1 MEWFD
6 AHNLARL
13 QFAFTV
19 SFHIIFPSFSI
30 GLASYLAVLNG
41 LHFFTR
47 KPVYLTV
54 FNYWK
59 KIFAVAFGMGVVSGI
74 VMSYEFGTNWSV
86 FADKAGPVV
95 GPLMGYEVMTAFFL
109 EAGFLGV
116 MMFGRERVGEKL
128 HLFATLM
135 VAAGTF
141 ASAFWILAVNS
152 WMQTPAGYAVN
163 DVGQFV
169 VKDWIEVI
177 FNPSLPYRLV
187 HMVLAAYLTTSL
199 VVGAVGAYH
208 LLRGRIAGQAPAG
221 DAART
226 MFSMAMWMAAIVAP
240 IQILAGDQQG
250 LNTVHYQPRK
260 IAAIEGH
267 YVTQARAPLIL
278 FGIPDEKAQR
288 MNYVVQIPVLGSLIV
303 TRSIDGTIQGL
314 QDWPPDL
321 RPPMGI
327 VFYAFRVMVGLGT
340 LIALLGFWS
349 LWQRARGRLYA
360 TPALHRAA
368 VVMGPAGFIAVLSGW
383 VVTEVGRQPYTVYNL
398 LTTAASASPL
408 DAPAVAFSL
417 AGFIAVYFSLFSVGI
432 YYIVRLMGHPPD
444 STAPHLANDGP
455 MRAAGLVPPSVIAG
469 ARGAKP

>member
-6 AHNLARL
+6 ALNLARL

-41 LHFFTR
+41 LHLFTR

-59 KIFAVAFGMGVVSGI
+59 KIFAVAFGMGVVSGV

-116 MMFGRERVGEKL
+116 MMFGRERVGERL
-128 HLFATLM
+128 HFFATLM

-169 VKDWIEVI
+169 VKDWFEVI

-199 VVGAVGAYH
+199 VVGAVGAFH
-208 LLRGRIAGQAPAG
+208 LLRGRLAGQAPAG
-221 DAART
+221 EAART

-240 IQILAGDQQG
+240 IQILAGDQHG
-250 LNTVHYQPRK
+250 LNTLRYQPRK

-278 FGIPDEKAQR
+278 FGVPDEKAQR
-288 MNYVVQIPVLGSLIV
+288 MNYVVEIPVLGSLIL
-303 TRSIDGTIQGL
+303 THTTDGVIRGM
-314 QDWPPDL
+314 QDWPPDE

-327 VFYAFRVMVGLGT
+327 VFYAFRVMVGLGM
-340 LIALLGFWS
+340 LIAMLGFWS
-349 LWQRARGRLYA
+349 LWLRARGRLYA
-360 TPALHRAA
+360 APALHRAA

-383 VVTEVGRQPYTVYNL
+383 IVTEVGRQPYTVYNL

-408 DAPAVAFSL
+408 DAPAVAASL
-417 AGFIAVYFSLFSVGI
+417 AGFVAVYFALFSVGI

-444 STAPHLANDGP
+444 STAPHPAHDGP
-455 MRAAGLVPPSVIAG
+455 MRAAGLVPASVIAG
-469 ARGAKP
+469 TRGERP

>member
-314 QDWPPDL
+314 QDWPPDQ